1 VKLKQAESA
10 AEVEQARGL
19 FMEYAAWLEVDLCFQ
34 NFDAELKSLPGG
46 YAPPDGRLLLAYDEE
61 DDGRLMGCVAL
72 RRLGE
77 DGCEMKRLYLRAGTR
92 GRGVGRQ
99 LAVRIIEE
107 ARAIGYKRMRL
118 DTLPRRMAQAVA
130 LYRSLGFK
138 EIEAYYG
145 NPIEGTLYMELLL

>member
-1 VKLKQAESA
+1 MKLKQAESA
-10 AEVEQARGL
+10 EEVEHAREL

-34 NFDAELKSLPGG
+34 NFEAELKSLPGG
-46 YAPPDGRLLLAYDEE
+46 YAPPEGRLLLAYDD

-72 RRLGE
+72 RRLGA
-77 DGCEMKRLYLRAGTR
+77 DACEMKRLYLRSTTR
-92 GRGVGRQ
+92 GRGLGRQ

-118 DTLPRRMAQAVA
+118 DTLPRRMPRAVA
-130 LYRSLGFK
+130 LYRALGFK

-145 NPIEGTLYMELLL
+145 SPIEGTMYMELML

>member
-10 AEVEQARGL
+10 AEVEQAREL

-34 NFDAELKSLPGG
+34 GFDEELKSLPGG
-46 YAPPDGRLLLAYDEE
+46 YAPPEGRLLLAYD
-61 DDGRLMGCVAL
+61 DDGRLIGCVAL

-77 DGCEMKRLYLRAGTR
+77 DGCEMKRLYLRPETR
-92 GRGVGRQ
+92 GLGLGKW
-99 LAVRIIEE
+99 LADAIIEE

-118 DTLPRRMAQAVA
+118 DTLPHRMPQAIA
-130 LYRSLGFK
+130 LYHSLGFK

-145 NPIEGTLYMELLL
+145 NPIEGTLYMELML

>member
-1 VKLKQAESA
+1 MKLKQAESV
-10 AEVEQARGL
+10 EEIEQARGL

-46 YAPPDGRLLLAYDEE
+46 YAPPEGRLLLAYE
-61 DDGRLMGCVAL
+61 DDGLLMGCVAL

-77 DGCEMKRLYLRAGTR
+77 DACEMKRLYLRSTTR
-92 GRGVGRQ
+92 GRGLGRQ
-99 LAVRIIEE
+99 LAVKIIEE

-118 DTLPRRMAQAVA
+118 DTLPRRMPQAVA
-130 LYRSLGFK
+130 LYSSLGFK

-145 NPIEGTLYMELLL
+145 NPIEGTLYMELML